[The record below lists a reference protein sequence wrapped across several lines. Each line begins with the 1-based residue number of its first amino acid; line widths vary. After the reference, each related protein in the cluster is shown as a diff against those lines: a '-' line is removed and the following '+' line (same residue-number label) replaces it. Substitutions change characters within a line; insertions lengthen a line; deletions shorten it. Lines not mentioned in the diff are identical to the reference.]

1 MKSRHISVRPFK
13 KHEEHISIVGFGID
27 TEFGT
32 GIAFFGIAGITIAA
46 IGGGLLA
53 VNWDQKSV
61 KDSPKWS

>member
-53 VNWDQKSV
+53 VN
-61 KDSPKWS
+61 